1 MKSLAG
7 VYLKEELEEFSDN
20 GAVMFPFM
28 LIFPNKRRIYYLNTQ
43 EEKDAWISAI
53 KRSIGYAS
61 LHDFYELG
69 DNLGKGKYGLV
80 KAAVHKKTG
89 LNCAVKIIKKKELS
103 LKDLELLKREIEVLK
118 VCQHPNIIKFFDVF
132 ENQDSIYIVMEVL
145 KGGDFF
151 SFLHKRKFTIT
162 EELARTIAHQIATAI
177 YYLHSF
183 GIAHRDLKPE
193 NILMVDTS
201 DNSEIKLVDFGLSR
215 TFGPGETCREPY
227 GTLCYVAPEI
237 LL

>member
-20 GAVMFPFM
+20 GKVMYPFM
-28 LIFPNKRRIYYLNTQ
+28 LIFPNKRRIYYLSTK

-53 KRSIGYAS
+53 KKSIGYAS

-80 KAAVHKKTG
+80 KSTVHKKTG
-89 LNCAVKIIKKKELS
+89 QNCAVKIIKKKELS

-132 ENQDSIYIVMEVL
+132 EN
-145 KGGDFF
+145 
-151 SFLHKRKFTIT
+151 
-162 EELARTIAHQIATAI
+162 
-177 YYLHSF
+177 
-183 GIAHRDLKPE
+183 
-193 NILMVDTS
+193 
-201 DNSEIKLVDFGLSR
+201 
-215 TFGPGETCREPY
+215 
-227 GTLCYVAPEI
+227 
-237 LL
+237 